1 MDGKKIEVPVQVIM
15 DIEKVRINGR
25 YNMFEAQNVFNE
37 LYMLGCYETVN
48 WLFDENWEE
57 GSYRSQVNI
66 NKYMAALEALSDTKK
81 IASILSE

>member
-37 LYMLGCYETVN
+37 LYMLECYETVN
-48 WLFDENWEE
+48 WLFDENWKE